1 MEAGTAADYAEDR
14 KRCKDNALAEARWF
28 EQIAVEMIGVH
39 GGSTEVILRV
49 IGLRLVEATGE
60 RREANW
66 FRQNLAIAVQRGI
79 AFSILSAL

>member
-1 MEAGTAADYAEDR
+1 MEADTAAHYAEDR
-14 KRCKDNALAEARWF
+14 KRRKDNALAEARWF
-28 EQIAVEMIGVH
+28 EQITVEMIGVH

-49 IGLRLVEATGE
+49 IGLRLVEATGK